1 MRVEPYGVD
10 SIVHVI
16 KRGARGMNIV
26 QNDADRWRF
35 VKSLYLL
42 NDVYQDENWHRDT
55 KDLPLF
61 ERPSNWPERMPVVS
75 ILGWTLMPNHF
86 HLLLLETR
94 KGGISKFMQR
104 LGGSMSLYFNLK
116 YKEQGSI
123 FQGAYKS
130 KTVNKDEY
138 LRYLI
143 AYIVVK
149 NVFELFPGGLL
160 NAVRQFDTAWKWAG
174 GYPFSSFQAMVLKR
188 PSPLIDHKQ
197 LSVLGLLRKDFKAE
211 AKNMLIGHIKSRPE
225 FTPLILEKW

>member
-116 YKEQGSI
+116 YKEQ
-123 FQGAYKS
+123 
-130 KTVNKDEY
+130 
-138 LRYLI
+138 
-143 AYIVVK
+143 
-149 NVFELFPGGLL
+149 
-160 NAVRQFDTAWKWAG
+160 
-174 GYPFSSFQAMVLKR
+174 
-188 PSPLIDHKQ
+188 
-197 LSVLGLLRKDFKAE
+197 
-211 AKNMLIGHIKSRPE
+211 
-225 FTPLILEKW
+225 